1 MAKGRGAGRPRFRL
15 VPTVLLTL
23 AILLLPTAVYAWGR
37 TSSSFSIEKVVVTGA
52 DLVPQQRLQRL
63 LRKDF
68 LGSNLFTV
76 ATDDVRET
84 LKPLQ
89 YVASVAIDR
98 DFPTTLRVHIEEHEP
113 VAYVFAGKR
122 WYVVASDA
130 HVIAAIKTSSEAT
143 ATATATVAGSGADA
157 GLAVDDPSA
166 STPSPAGQPA
176 SDAAGGDAA
185 EGDQVDGGAKDLA
198 LLEAGPSGVEPRL
211 PRLAAAG
218 KIEEGRSLDDTA
230 ARLAVT
236 VIAGLPQSLRDR
248 LAVAVVKDGR
258 VTLRFGDGLLAVW
271 GEGERGLAKTMALQA
286 VLDRYDERSID
297 CTYID
302 VSTPDRVL
310 ARPML
315 K

>member
-1 MAKGRGAGRPRFRL
+1 
-15 VPTVLLTL
+15 VLLTL

-68 LGSNLFTV
+68 LGCNLFTV

-89 YVASVAIDR
+89 YVAAVAIDR

-143 ATATATVAGSGADA
+143 ATVAGSGADA

-176 SDAAGGDAA
+176 SDAAGGEAA
-185 EGDQVDGGAKDLA
+185 GGDQVDGGAKDLA

-218 KIEEGRSLDDTA
+218 RVEEGRSLDDTA

-271 GEGERGLAKTMALQA
+271 GEGERGLAKTMAMQA
-286 VLDRYDERSID
+286 VLARYDARSID

-310 ARPML
+310 ARPIL
-315 K
+315 E